1 MKALLVLLLVAIAS
15 CNTEVQEPELE
26 FDVNGLLKCLSEV
39 SPLVPEVIEIIN
51 FVKAADW
58 AQVAIKAVEAI
69 PKIIPAAKGCIA
81 AFKKELNLGGYP
93 ELVTNCLDNCLR
105 RYTLTRDILNCKLK
119 CY

>member
-1 MKALLVLLLVAIAS
+1 MKALLVLLLVAVAS

-26 FDVNGLLKCLSEV
+26 FDVSGLIKCLSEV
-39 SPLVPEVIEIIN
+39 APLVPEVIEIIN

-81 AFKKELNLGGYP
+81 AFKKELNLEGYP
-93 ELVTNCLDNCLR
+93 QLVTQCRAVCIQNKVGIA
-105 RYTLTRDILNCKLK
+105 RDICINSC
-119 CY
+119 